1 MVTPSRSRFPTGGE
15 YGDALQNTRLRFPHS
30 PLKGAAP
37 GQDGLGRPR
46 PTSGNFA
53 SVFSLPSVSGH
64 RFAVKCFTREVP
76 DQERRYK
83 AISDHLSRLN
93 HAWKVGFEYLPEG
106 VMVGGAR
113 YPVLKMQWAE
123 G

>member
-15 YGDALQNTRLRFPHS
+15 YVDALNNKRRCFQDRQ
-30 PLKGAAP
+30 LKGAPPA
-37 GQDGLGRPR
+37 QDSLGRPR
-46 PTSGNFA
+46 PISGNFA
-53 SVFSLPSVSGH
+53 SVFSLTSVSGH